1 MAHWSALLLVLAA
14 TLAAAQE
21 PQIAN
26 GVLLVAK
33 PGLPDPRFS
42 KTVVLVTRAP
52 DFQTVGV
59 ILNRPLP
66 IKLSQIITDESLTRN
81 YRGPVFFGGP
91 VMERSIV
98 ALFRSEREPN
108 APAFHVLKGVYL
120 SMHPG
125 NVERL
130 LRESHEGYPNY
141 YRLYAGFSGWAPNQL
156 EGEIERDS
164 WYVLP
169 ASEELLFRA
178 DTAGMWEELLERTRG
193 KRAAIYSPP

>member
-1 MAHWSALLLVLAA
+1 MARWPALLLVLAA

-21 PQIAN
+21 PQTAN
-26 GVLLVAK
+26 GILLIAK

-42 KTVVLVTRAP
+42 ETVVLVTRAP
-52 DFQTVGV
+52 DLQTVGV
-59 ILNRPLP
+59 ILNRPLRM
-66 IKLSQIITDESLTRN
+66 KLSQIIADESLAKN
-81 YRGPVFFGGP
+81 YSGPVFFGGP

-98 ALFRSEREPN
+98 ALFRSEREPA

-130 LRESHEGYPNY
+130 LREPREGYPNY
-141 YRLYAGFSGWAPNQL
+141 FRLYAGFSGWAPSQL
-156 EGEIERDS
+156 ESEIERDG

-169 ASEELLFRA
+169 VSEELLFRA

-193 KRAAIYSPP
+193 KRAALYSLP